1 LLLSLSISAF
11 NELNEGRVKL
21 LVSPFSSVITM
32 FADESVVVTNELIF
46 DKTST
51 IFLLNV
57 ITWSATFGK
66 EV

>member
-1 LLLSLSISAF
+1 
-11 NELNEGRVKL
+11 
-21 LVSPFSSVITM
+21 M

-46 DKTST
+46 DNTST

>member
-46 DKTST
+46 DNTST